1 MIRTNILT
9 AKLSDEAITDLTN
22 AMYARKYKQGEVL
35 IKFGDVG
42 DEYFVLGEGLCEC
55 SVLDEKGSEV
65 VLKKTLKEGNCFG
78 ELALLYNSIRS
89 ATIRALTPST
99 AYVLA
104 GSLFRSIIMASAVKV
119 RNVRFQFLDKVKI
132 FEQITRYE
140 KLKLLDG
147 LEVKN
152 YDAGEII
159 IRQGDPGDYF
169 YIVESGNVDVF
180 KQNGAKEEP
189 IRTMGVG
196 EYFGEIALIKAN

>member
-1 MIRTNILT
+1 M
-9 AKLSDEAITDLTN
+9 
-22 AMYARKYKQGEVL
+22 
-35 IKFGDVG
+35 
-42 DEYFVLGEGLCEC
+42 LGEGLCEC
-55 SVLDEKGSEV
+55 SVLDENGSEV

-180 KQNGAKEEP
+180 KQNGSKEEP